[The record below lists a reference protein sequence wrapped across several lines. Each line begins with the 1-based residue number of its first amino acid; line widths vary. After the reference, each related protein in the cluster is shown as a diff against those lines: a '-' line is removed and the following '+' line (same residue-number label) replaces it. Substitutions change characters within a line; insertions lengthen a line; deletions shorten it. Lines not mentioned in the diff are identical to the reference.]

1 MEWPTLLG
9 LVVFAGMVLTFMIFG
24 SRMGWRVAGVVMLV
38 GALRSLREGRVGVGI
53 QGYEPSFYLT
63 GKVAVTVSILG
74 ILLSLLLLLY
84 PYAFMRES

>member
-1 MEWPTLLG
+1 MLG

-38 GALRSLREGRVGVGI
+38 GALRSLREGRGGVGI

>member
-1 MEWPTLLG
+1 MLG

-53 QGYEPSFYLT
+53 KGYEPSFYLT